1 MKTLKDININN
12 KRVLIRFDYN
22 VPIENDVVKDTF
34 RLDASVE
41 TINYCLA
48 QNASI
53 IIISH
58 LGRPKNNDPKLS
70 VYPILD
76 YLEEKFNVFV
86 HYSDDCISKEAID
99 KSQKMLK
106 NEIHLLENLRYY
118 DEEISND
125 EVFAEKLSRH
135 ADVYINDAFGLSH
148 RQHASNSSIL
158 KYFDEKCIGLLI
170 QKEIKN
176 LSTNIDKKTIV
187 IIGGAKISTKINMI
201 NKYLGNASHIL
212 IGGAMAFTFM
222 KAMGKNIGGSLYEQ
236 NMIDI
241 ANDIMNSSKDKGT
254 NIVLPN
260 DFVCSKDNSDKFD
273 VLNSDNLTD
282 SDVGYDIGPETS
294 MNYSMII
301 KNSAKVIWNG
311 PMGMFEKPEYATGT
325 QAVCYEIK
333 ESTINNNLIS
343 IVGGGD
349 TVRAIKSFTN
359 TSDFTHVS
367 TGGGASLKVLSGEKL
382 DFVKSWELYDK

>member
-1 MKTLKDININN
+1 MKTLKNIDIKN
-12 KRVLIRFDYN
+12 KIVLIRVDYN
-22 VPIENDVVKDTF
+22 VPIENDIVKDTF

-41 TINYCLA
+41 TINYCLS

-53 IIISH
+53 VLMSH
-58 LGRPKNNDPKLS
+58 LGRPINNDPKLS

-86 HYSDDCISKEAID
+86 HYSDDCISKDSID

-125 EVFAEKLSRH
+125 ELFAEKLSQH

-158 KYFDEKCIGLLI
+158 KYFDEICIGKLME
-170 QKEIKN
+170 KEIKN
-176 LSTNIDKKTIV
+176 LSTNIDKKSIV

-222 KAMGKNIGGSLYEQ
+222 KALGKNIGGSLYEEE
-236 NMIDI
+236 MINRASDI
-241 ANDIMNSSKDKGT
+241 IKLSRDKGT

-260 DFVCSKDNSDKFD
+260 DFVCSKHDSNKFD
-273 VLNSDNLTD
+273 ILSSDNIMDTD
-282 SDVGYDIGPETS
+282 IGYDIGPETS
-294 MNYSMII
+294 MNFSLII
-301 KNSAKVIWNG
+301 KNSEKVIWNG

-325 QAVCYEIK
+325 QAICYEIK
-333 ESTINNNLIS
+333 ESTLNNNLIS

-359 TSDFTHVS
+359 TSNFTHVS
-367 TGGGASLKVLSGEKL
+367 TGGGASLKILSGEKL
-382 DFVKSWELYDK
+382 DFVKSWECYAK

>member
-1 MKTLKDININN
+1 M
-12 KRVLIRFDYN
+12 
-22 VPIENDVVKDTF
+22 
-34 RLDASVE
+34 
-41 TINYCLA
+41 
-48 QNASI
+48 
-53 IIISH
+53 SH
-58 LGRPKNNDPKLS
+58 LGRPINNDPKLS

-86 HYSDDCISKEAID
+86 HYSDDCISKDSID

-125 EVFAEKLSRH
+125 ELFAEKLSQH

-158 KYFDEKCIGLLI
+158 KYFDEICIGKLME
-170 QKEIKN
+170 KEIKN
-176 LSTNIDKKTIV
+176 LSTNIDKKSIV

-222 KAMGKNIGGSLYEQ
+222 KALGKNIGGSLYEEE
-236 NMIDI
+236 MINRASDI
-241 ANDIMNSSKDKGT
+241 IKLSRDKGT

-260 DFVCSKDNSDKFD
+260 DFVCSKHDSNKFD
-273 VLNSDNLTD
+273 ILSSDNIMDTD
-282 SDVGYDIGPETS
+282 IGYDIGPETS
-294 MNYSMII
+294 MNFSLII
-301 KNSAKVIWNG
+301 KNSEKVIWNG

-325 QAVCYEIK
+325 QAICYEIK
-333 ESTINNNLIS
+333 ESTLNNNLIS

-359 TSDFTHVS
+359 TSNFTHVS
-367 TGGGASLKVLSGEKL
+367 TGGGASLKILSGEKL
-382 DFVKSWELYDK
+382 DFVKSWECYAK

>member
-12 KRVLIRFDYN
+12 KRVLIRVDFN
-22 VPIENDVVKDTF
+22 VPIENDEVKDTF

-41 TINYCLA
+41 TIQYCLS

-53 IIISH
+53 ILMSH
-58 LGRPKNNDPKLS
+58 LGRPKNIDPNLS

-86 HYSDDCISKEAID
+86 HYSDDCISNDAIN

-118 DEEISND
+118 DEEVSND
-125 EVFAEKLSRH
+125 EEFAKKLSQH
-135 ADVYINDAFGLSH
+135 ADIYINDAFGLSH
-148 RQHASNSSIL
+148 RQHASNGSIL
-158 KYFDEKCIGLLI
+158 KYFDIKCIGRLME
-170 QKEIKN
+170 KEIEN
-176 LSTNIDKKTIV
+176 LSTNIDGKSIV

-201 NKYLGNASHIL
+201 YKYIGNASHIL
-212 IGGAMAFTFM
+212 VGGAMAFTFM
-222 KAMGKNIGGSLYEQ
+222 KAMGKNIGKSMHED
-236 NMIDI
+236 NMLNT
-241 ANDIMNSSKDKGT
+241 AKEVMKLSNDKGT

-260 DFVCSKDNSDKFD
+260 DFVCSNNESVKFD
-273 VLNSDNLTD
+273 ILSCDNLSD
-282 SDVGYDIGPETS
+282 LDVGYDIGPETS
-294 MNYSMII
+294 MNFSMII
-301 KNSAKVIWNG
+301 KNSNKVIWNG

-333 ESTINNNLIS
+333 ESTLNNNLIS

-349 TVRAIKSFTN
+349 TVRAIKSFTDTN
-359 TSDFTHVS
+359 NFTHVS

-382 DFVKSWELYDK
+382 DFVKSWEQYDK